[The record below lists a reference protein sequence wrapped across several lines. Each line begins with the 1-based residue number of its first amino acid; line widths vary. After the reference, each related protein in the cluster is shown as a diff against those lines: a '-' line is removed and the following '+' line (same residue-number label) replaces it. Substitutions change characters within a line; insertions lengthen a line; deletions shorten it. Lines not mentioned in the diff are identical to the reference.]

1 VRPLASTRKV
11 PSELVLVPTA
21 DAAPELLEVLEV
33 LGLAAP

>member
-1 VRPLASTRKV
+1 LASTRKV
-11 PSELVLVPTA
+11 PSELVLVLTV